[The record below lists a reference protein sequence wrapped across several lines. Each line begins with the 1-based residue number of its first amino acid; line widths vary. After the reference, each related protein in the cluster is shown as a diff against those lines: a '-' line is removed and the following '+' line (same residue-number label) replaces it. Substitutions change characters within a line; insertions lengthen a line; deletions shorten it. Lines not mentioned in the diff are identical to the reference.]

1 MTSERYSSFYS
12 TVVDELSLTI
22 NIIIGQVYDLAAVD
36 VDHKNRLKTAAT
48 IRKDIEGVFKV
59 VDDANNIVQV
69 LLTEDMKAELNEQV
83 IDLKARA
90 AVNDQIDEK
99 LKMIDAFNGKLKSY
113 ISVLAELEAWNAG
126 GRKRMDE
133 LLNPPAA
140 IIAEDRI
147 LQTMELGE
155 DITAQ
160 VEIHQGQ
167 QNLWDSEMAPSQA
180 EEESAESKE
189 LVSRMGT
196 VYTLLSTLNEES
208 EAQAVKF
215 GEDVKHLADVT
226 NSNKKCYP

>member
-59 VDDANNIVQV
+59 PDDANNIVQV
-69 LLTEDMKAELNEQV
+69 LLTSDMKAELNEQV

-126 GRKRMDE
+126 GRKGWM
-133 LLNPPAA
+133 
-140 IIAEDRI
+140 
-147 LQTMELGE
+147 
-155 DITAQ
+155 
-160 VEIHQGQ
+160 
-167 QNLWDSEMAPSQA
+167 
-180 EEESAESKE
+180 
-189 LVSRMGT
+189 
-196 VYTLLSTLNEES
+196 
-208 EAQAVKF
+208 
-215 GEDVKHLADVT
+215 
-226 NSNKKCYP
+226 NS

>member
-1 MTSERYSSFYS
+1 MTSKRYSSFCS
-12 TVVDELSLTI
+12 TVVDELGQTI
-22 NIIIGQVYDLAAVD
+22 TIIIGQVYDLAAGD
-36 VDHKNRLKTAAT
+36 VDHKNRLKTAAS

-69 LLTEDMKAELNEQV
+69 LLTEDMQAELNEQV
-83 IDLKARA
+83 SDLKARA

-140 IIAEDRI
+140 ITAEDRI

-180 EEESAESKE
+180 GEESAECKVLVGVRSRGSK
-189 LVSRMGT
+189 VW
-196 VYTLLSTLNEES
+196 
-208 EAQAVKF
+208 
-215 GEDVKHLADVT
+215 
-226 NSNKKCYP
+226 

>member
-1 MTSERYSSFYS
+1 M
-12 TVVDELSLTI
+12 
-22 NIIIGQVYDLAAVD
+22 
-36 VDHKNRLKTAAT
+36 DHKNRLKTAAT

-59 VDDANNIVQV
+59 VDDANNIVLV
-69 LLTEDMKAELNEQV
+69 LLIEDMKVELNEQV
-83 IDLKARA
+83 SDLKVRA

-113 ISVLAELEAWNAG
+113 ISVLAEFEAWNAG

-180 EEESAESKE
+180 GEESAESKD
-189 LVSRMGT
+189 LVSRMRT

-208 EAQAVKF
+208 EAEASKF
-215 GEDVKHLADVT
+215 GIKVWQMLQISTKSLILGL
-226 NSNKKCYP
+226 

>member
-1 MTSERYSSFYS
+1 
-12 TVVDELSLTI
+12 
-22 NIIIGQVYDLAAVD
+22 

-167 QNLWDSEMAPSQA
+167 QNLWDSEMTPSQA
-180 EEESAESKE
+180 GEESAESKE

-208 EAQAVKF
+208 EA
-215 GEDVKHLADVT
+215 
-226 NSNKKCYP
+226 